1 MALIFELL
9 DKKRHRIRQFDCGKP
24 IMNAYI
30 RQYAGKNSELGI
42 SRTWVAVDGM
52 SGEAAGKSDVLGY
65 FTLSAVSIAP
75 SLLDNDRLPQYPT
88 PVTLLA
94 RLAVKR
100 SLQGKGLGKKL
111 LLAALKKSLDI
122 SDNSDNGLPAYAV
135 VLDVLDEEARR
146 FYDSFEFFQ
155 TLGDKASN
163 KLFVPMETVRKLFA
177 EIENIGIAPL
187 P

>member
-1 MALIFELL
+1 MALTFELL
-9 DKKRHRIRQFDCGKP
+9 DKNRHRIRQFDCGKP
-24 IMNAYI
+24 TMNAYI
-30 RQYAGKNSELGI
+30 RQYADKNSKLGI

-65 FTLSAVSIAP
+65 FTLSALSITP
-75 SLLDNDRLPQYPT
+75 SLLDNDRLPEYQT

-94 RLAVKR
+94 RLAVNR

-122 SDNSDNGLPAYAV
+122 SDDGLPAYAV

-155 TLGDKASN
+155 TLGDKAGN

-187 P
+187 SR

>member
-30 RQYAGKNSELGI
+30 RQYADKNSKLGI
-42 SRTWVAVDGM
+42 SRTWVAVDGTIE
-52 SGEAAGKSDVLGY
+52 EAADKLDVLGY
-65 FTLSAVSIAP
+65 FTLSALSITP

-94 RLAVKR
+94 RLAVGR

-122 SDNSDNGLPAYAV
+122 SDSGLPAYAV
-135 VLDVLDEEARR
+135 VLDVLDEEARQ
-146 FYDSFEFFQ
+146 FYESFEFFQ
-155 TLGDKASN
+155 ALDGKSGN

-177 EIENIGIAPL
+177 EIEK
-187 P
+187 